1 MVNKARIISNAF
13 FLMLRSIVTIFIG
26 LYASRL
32 LLEKLG
38 VDNYGLYYVVGGIVV
53 MFNSLRTFFSS
64 SIQRFLNYTKGQ
76 GDSRKLTRV
85 FNVGVAIQLLLSL
98 IFLILLESAG
108 LYAFIHLNL
117 PPNHLHFQVVF
128 LDNT

>member
-98 IFLILLESAG
+98 ILFNFA
-108 LYAFIHLNL
+108 
-117 PPNHLHFQVVF
+117 
-128 LDNT
+128 